1 MLKNFL
7 RKLLKPIIQQCM
19 NENEWSISNRYI
31 ADMRSIH
38 RDLNDIRIALKGIE
52 DRELAALCIKKADDI
67 SNDMHEEIDVL
78 FNPEGISGTD
88 AFELAIKNGMV
99 YDGEMKKRFCDMM
112 HCVCAREVR
121 RRAYLSKLPT
131 FSHCHPLYHTY
142 TPQS

>member
-7 RKLLKPIIQQCM
+7 RELLKPIIQQCM
-19 NENEWSISNRYI
+19 NENEASISNRYI

-78 FNPEGISGTD
+78 FKPEGITGTD
-88 AFELAIKNGMV
+88 AFELARKYWYV
-99 YDGEMKKRFCDMM
+99 WYKE
-112 HCVCAREVR
+112 
-121 RRAYLSKLPT
+121 
-131 FSHCHPLYHTY
+131 
-142 TPQS
+142 